1 MNIPPY
7 PYHLCS
13 VEQSRRMDERT
24 INEFGIDGF
33 TLMELAGTKAA
44 DFILSEID
52 SRSHGLFICGKGNNA
67 GDALVV
73 ARILSEKDHP
83 VTICFVGEPDSL
95 SVDTSKNQE
104 LLKKLTGNIT
114 FVEWGSDFDFSEYDF
129 VVDGI
134 FGTGLNSE
142 VRAPYNDVIN
152 GVNQSDKI
160 VFSLDLPSGLHADT
174 GRKMGNAVLA
184 DFTIT
189 FGALKTGFYLND
201 GFEHSGQIVLCELPF
216 PNHFKEKSAFLIHED
231 WFSKS
236 DTNPKQREHKY
247 DGGVLY
253 IIAGSEGLTGAAI
266 LAAESAWSTGVGAVI
281 LITPKGLLNIYE
293 KNLTQIIKKSVGT
306 DKDTYFATSHFEQ
319 VQAILNEKPGSLL
332 IGPGLGRDP
341 ETVNFVQELLS
352 DFIGNVVIDA
362 DALFALSESD
372 GWKKPDN
379 ANWILTPHPGELKN
393 LLSSEI
399 QDGFDRLLQVSKA
412 SKENGVTILSKGFP
426 CILGTTFGNAYL
438 TAYDTRIFSRA
449 GFGDIL
455 AGKIGGYLLIIKKT
469 ESACIK
475 ALIDG
480 KQKAEI
486 HFNNS
491 TTELEPIHLI

>member
-1 MNIPPY
+1 MNIPQY

-13 VEQSRRMDERT
+13 SEQCRRMDERT

-33 TLMELAGTKAA
+33 TLMEIAGTKAA

-52 SRSHGLFICGKGNNA
+52 YRSHGLFICGKGNNA

-83 VTICFVGEPDSL
+83 VTICFVGGTDSL
-95 SVDTSKNQE
+95 SKDTSKNFE
-104 LLKKLTGNIT
+104 LLKKLKGNIT
-114 FVEWGSDFDFSEYDF
+114 FVEWDSDFDFREYDF
-129 VVDGI
+129 VVDGM

-142 VRAPYNDVIN
+142 VRAPYDEVIN
-152 GVNQSDKI
+152 EVNQSNKT

-189 FGALKTGFYLND
+189 FGAQKTGFYLNE
-201 GFEHSGQIVLCELPF
+201 GYEHSGEIVLCELPF
-216 PNHFKEKSAFLIHED
+216 PNHFKEKSAYLIHED
-231 WFSKS
+231 WLSKS
-236 DTNPKQREHKY
+236 NAHPKQREHKY

-253 IIAGSEGLTGAAI
+253 IIAGSEGLTGAAV
-266 LAAESAWSTGVGAVI
+266 LAAQSAWGTGVGAVV

-293 KNLTQIIKKSVGT
+293 KNLTQIIKKPVGT
-306 DKDTYFATSHFEQ
+306 DTDTHFSTSHFEQ
-319 VQAILNEKPGSLL
+319 VQSILNEKPGSLL

-341 ETVNFVQELLS
+341 ETINFVQELLS
-352 DFIGNVVIDA
+352 DFSGNVVIDA

-372 GWKKPDN
+372 SWKKPDN

-393 LLSSEI
+393 LLASEI
-399 QDGFDRLLQVSKA
+399 QDGFDRLIQVSKTA
-412 SKENGVTILSKGFP
+412 KEEDITILSKGFP
-426 CILGTTFGNAYL
+426 CILGTTSGDTYL
-438 TAYDTRIFSRA
+438 TGYDTRIFSRA

-455 AGKIGGYLLIIKKT
+455 AGKVSGYLLALKVSD
-469 ESACIK
+469 SACIK

-480 KQKAEI
+480 KQKAGI
-486 HFNNS
+486 HFNNLNS
-491 TTELEPIHLI
+491 ELEPIHLI

>member
-1 MNIPPY
+1 MLKIPY

-13 VEQSRRMDERT
+13 AEQCRRMDERT
-24 INEFGIDGF
+24 INEFGVDGF
-33 TLMELAGTKAA
+33 TLMEIAGTKAA

-52 SRSHGLFICGKGNNA
+52 CNSHGLFICGKGNNA

-83 VTICFVGEPDSL
+83 VTICFVGGTDSL
-95 SVDTSKNQE
+95 SEDTSKNFE
-104 LLKKLTGNIT
+104 LLKKLKGNIA
-114 FVEWGSDFDFSEYDF
+114 FIEWDSDFDFSEYDF
-129 VVDGI
+129 VVDGM

-142 VRAPYNDVIN
+142 VRVPYNDVIN
-152 GVNQSDKI
+152 GVNQSDKT

-201 GFEHSGQIVLCELPF
+201 GFEHSGEIVLCELPF

-231 WFSKS
+231 WFSES
-236 DTNPKQREHKY
+236 GINQKQREHKY

-253 IIAGSEGLTGAAI
+253 IIAGSEGLTGAAV
-266 LAAESAWSTGVGAVI
+266 LAAQSAWGTGVGAVV

-293 KNLTQIIKKSVGT
+293 KNLTQIIKKPVGT
-306 DKDTYFATSHFEQ
+306 DTDTRFSTSHFEQ
-319 VQAILNEKPGSLL
+319 VQSILNEKPGSLL

-341 ETVNFVQELLS
+341 ETINFVQKLLS
-352 DFIGNVVIDA
+352 DFSGNVVLDA

-393 LLSSEI
+393 LLASEI
-399 QDGFDRLLQVSKA
+399 QDGFDRLIQVSKKA
-412 SKENGVTILSKGFP
+412 KEENVTILSKGFP
-426 CILGTTFGNAYL
+426 CILGTTSGDTYL
-438 TAYDTRIFSRA
+438 TGYDTRVFSRA

-455 AGKIGGYLLIIKKT
+455 AGKISGYLLALK
-469 ESACIK
+469 EPDSACIK

-480 KQKAEI
+480 KQKADI
-486 HFNNS
+486 HFNNLNS
-491 TTELEPIHLI
+491 ELEPVHLI

>member
-13 VEQSRRMDERT
+13 AEQCRRMDERT

-33 TLMELAGTKAA
+33 TLMEVAGTKAA

-52 SRSHGLFICGKGNNA
+52 SKSHGLFICGKGNNA

-83 VTICFVGEPDSL
+83 VTICFVGGTDSL
-95 SVDTSKNQE
+95 SKDTSKNFE
-104 LLKKLTGNIT
+104 LLKKLKGNIT
-114 FVEWGSDFDFSEYDF
+114 FIEWDSDFDFREYDF
-129 VVDGI
+129 VVDGM

-142 VRAPYNDVIN
+142 VRAPYDEVIN
-152 GVNQSDKI
+152 EINRSVKTI
-160 VFSLDLPSGLHADT
+160 FSLDLPSGLHADT

-201 GFEHSGQIVLCELPF
+201 GFEHSGEIVLCELPF
-216 PNHFKEKSAFLIHED
+216 PNHFKEKSAYLIHED
-231 WFSKS
+231 WF
-236 DTNPKQREHKY
+236 TELGINQKQREHKY

-253 IIAGSEGLTGAAI
+253 IIAGSEGLTGAAV
-266 LAAESAWSTGVGAVI
+266 LAAQSTWGTGVGAVV

-293 KNLTQIIKKSVGT
+293 KNLTQIIKKPVGT
-306 DKDTYFATSHFEQ
+306 DTDTCFSTSNFEQ
-319 VQAILNEKPGSLL
+319 VQSILNENAGSLL

-341 ETVNFVQELLS
+341 ETINFVQKILS
-352 DFIGNVVIDA
+352 YFNGNVVIDA

-393 LLSSEI
+393 LLASEI
-399 QDGFDRLLQVSKA
+399 QDGFDRLIQVSKTA
-412 SKENGVTILSKGFP
+412 KEESVTILSKGFP
-426 CILGTTFGNAYL
+426 CILGTTSGDTYL
-438 TAYDTRIFSRA
+438 TGYDTRIFSRA

-455 AGKIGGYLLIIKKT
+455 AGKVSGYLLALKVSD
-469 ESACIK
+469 SACIK

-480 KQKAEI
+480 KQKADI
-486 HFNNS
+486 HFNNLNS
-491 TTELEPIHLI
+491 ELEPVHLI

>member
-13 VEQSRRMDERT
+13 AEQCRRMDERT

-33 TLMELAGTKAA
+33 TLMEIAGTKAA

-52 SRSHGLFICGKGNNA
+52 SKSYGLFICGKGNNA

-83 VTICFVGEPDSL
+83 VTICFVGGTDSL
-95 SVDTSKNQE
+95 SKDTSKNFE
-104 LLKKLTGNIT
+104 LLKKLKGNIT
-114 FVEWGSDFDFSEYDF
+114 FIEWDSDFDFREYDF
-129 VVDGI
+129 LVDGM

-142 VRAPYNDVIN
+142 VRAPFDDVIN
-152 GVNQSDKI
+152 KI
-160 VFSLDLPSGLHADT
+160 NRCNKTVFSLDLPSGLHADT

-201 GFEHSGQIVLCELPF
+201 GFEHSGEIVLCELPF
-216 PNHFKEKSAFLIHED
+216 PSHFKEKSAFLIHED
-231 WFSKS
+231 WFTESGIS
-236 DTNPKQREHKY
+236 QKQREHKY

-253 IIAGSEGLTGAAI
+253 IIAGSEGLTGAAV
-266 LAAESAWSTGVGAVI
+266 LAAQSAWGTGVGAVV

-293 KNLTQIIKKSVGT
+293 KNLTQIIKKPVGSDT
-306 DKDTYFATSHFEQ
+306 DTCFSTSHFEQ
-319 VQAILNEKPGSLL
+319 VKAILNEQPGSLL

-341 ETVNFVQELLS
+341 ETINFVQELLS
-352 DFIGNVVIDA
+352 DFNGNVVIDA

-379 ANWILTPHPGELKN
+379 ANWILTPHPGELKK
-393 LLSSEI
+393 LLESDI
-399 QDGFDRLLQVSKA
+399 QDGFDRLIQVSKTA
-412 SKENGVTILSKGFP
+412 KEKNVTILSKGFP
-426 CILGTTFGNAYL
+426 CILGTTSGDAYL
-438 TAYDTRIFSRA
+438 TGYDTRIFSRA

-455 AGKIGGYLLIIKKT
+455 AGKVSGFLLSLKVSD
-469 ESACIK
+469 SACIK

-480 KQKAEI
+480 KQKAGI
-486 HFNNS
+486 HFNNLNS
-491 TTELEPIHLI
+491 ELEPVHLI

>member
-1 MNIPPY
+1 MLKIPY

-13 VEQSRRMDERT
+13 AEQCRRMDERT
-24 INEFGIDGF
+24 INEFGVDGF
-33 TLMELAGTKAA
+33 TLMEIAGTKAA

-52 SRSHGLFICGKGNNA
+52 SKSHGLFICGKGNNA

-83 VTICFVGEPDSL
+83 VTICFVGGTDSL
-95 SVDTSKNQE
+95 SEDTSKNFE

-129 VVDGI
+129 VVDGM

-142 VRAPYNDVIN
+142 VRVPYNDVIN
-152 GVNQSDKI
+152 GVNQSDKT

-201 GFEHSGQIVLCELPF
+201 GFEHSGEIVLCELPF

-231 WFSKS
+231 WFSES
-236 DTNPKQREHKY
+236 GINQKQREHKY

-253 IIAGSEGLTGAAI
+253 IIAGSEGLTGAAV
-266 LAAESAWSTGVGAVI
+266 LAAQSAWGTGVGAVV

-293 KNLTQIIKKSVGT
+293 KNLTQIIKKPVGT
-306 DKDTYFATSHFEQ
+306 DTDTRFSTSHFEQ
-319 VQAILNEKPGSLL
+319 VQSILNEKPGSLL

-341 ETVNFVQELLS
+341 ETINFVQKILS
-352 DFIGNVVIDA
+352 YFNGNVVIDA

-379 ANWILTPHPGELKN
+379 ANWILTPHLGELKN
-393 LLSSEI
+393 LLASEI
-399 QDGFDRLLQVSKA
+399 QDGFDRLIQVSKTA
-412 SKENGVTILSKGFP
+412 KEESVTILSKGFP
-426 CILGTTFGNAYL
+426 CILGTTSGDTYL
-438 TAYDTRIFSRA
+438 TGYDTRIFSRA

-455 AGKIGGYLLIIKKT
+455 AGKVSGYLLALKVSD
-469 ESACIK
+469 SACIK

-480 KQKAEI
+480 KQKADI
-486 HFNNS
+486 HFNNLS
-491 TTELEPIHLI
+491 SELEPVHLI

>member
-1 MNIPPY
+1 MVKIPY

-13 VEQSRRMDERT
+13 AEQCRRMDERT

-33 TLMELAGTKAA
+33 TLMEIAGTKAA

-52 SRSHGLFICGKGNNA
+52 SKSLGLFICGKGNNA

-83 VTICFVGEPDSL
+83 VTVCFVDGTDSL
-95 SVDTSKNQE
+95 SEDTSKNLE
-104 LLKKLTGNIT
+104 LLKKLEGNIS
-114 FVEWGSDFDFSEYDF
+114 FVDWTSNFNYKDFDF
-129 VVDGI
+129 VVDGM

-142 VRAPYNDVIN
+142 IRAPYDDVIN
-152 GVNQSDKI
+152 GLNRSHKTI
-160 VFSLDLPSGLHADT
+160 FSLDVPSGLHANT

-189 FGALKTGFYLND
+189 FGALKTGFYLNE
-201 GFEHSGQIVLCELPF
+201 GFEHSGEIVLCELPF
-216 PNHFKEKSAFLIHED
+216 PNHYKEKSAYLIHED
-231 WFSKS
+231 WFSIS
-236 DTNPKQREHKY
+236 NSSPKQREHKY

-253 IIAGSEGLTGAAI
+253 IIAGSQGLTGAAV
-266 LAAESAWSTGVGAVI
+266 LVAQSAWGTGVGAVV

-293 KNLTQIIKKSVGT
+293 KNLTQIIKKPVGIDT
-306 DKDTYFATSHFEQ
+306 DIHFSTSHFEQ
-319 VQAILNEKPGSLL
+319 VQSILNEKPGSLL

-341 ETVNFVQELLS
+341 ETVNFVQEVLS
-352 DFIGNVVIDA
+352 DFSGNVVIDA

-372 GWKKPDN
+372 SWKKPDN

-393 LLSSEI
+393 LLASEI
-399 QDGFDRLLQVSKA
+399 QDGFDRLIQISKTA
-412 SKENGVTILSKGFP
+412 KEKNITILSKGFP
-426 CILGTTFGNAYL
+426 CILGTTSGDTYL

-455 AGKIGGYLLIIKKT
+455 AGKISGYLLALK
-469 ESACIK
+469 EPDSACIK
-475 ALIDG
+475 SLIDG
-480 KQKAEI
+480 KQKASI
-486 HFNNS
+486 HFNNLNS
-491 TTELEPIHLI
+491 ELEPIHLI

>member
-13 VEQSRRMDERT
+13 SEQCRRMDERT

-33 TLMELAGTKAA
+33 TLMEIAGTKAA

-52 SRSHGLFICGKGNNA
+52 NRSHGFFICGKGNNA

-83 VTICFVGEPDSL
+83 VTICFVGGTDSL
-95 SVDTSKNQE
+95 SKDTSKNLK

-114 FVEWGSDFDFSEYDF
+114 FVEWGSDFDFRDSDF
-129 VVDGI
+129 VVDGM

-142 VRAPYNDVIN
+142 VRAPYDEVIKEI
-152 GVNQSDKI
+152 NQSDKT

-174 GRKMGNAVLA
+174 GRKMGTAVLA

-189 FGALKTGFYLND
+189 FGALKTGFYLNE
-201 GFEHSGQIVLCELPF
+201 GFEHSGKIVLCELPF

-231 WFSKS
+231 WFTESGI
-236 DTNPKQREHKY
+236 NQKQREHKY

-253 IIAGSEGLTGAAI
+253 IIAGSEGLSGAAI
-266 LAAESAWSTGVGAVI
+266 LAAQSAWGTGVGAVV

-293 KNLTQIIKKSVGT
+293 KNLPQIIKKPVGT
-306 DKDTYFATSHFEQ
+306 NDDTHFATSHIEQ
-319 VQAILNEKPGSLL
+319 VKSILNEKPGSLL

-341 ETVNFVQELLS
+341 ETINFVQELLS

-362 DALFALSESD
+362 DALFAISESD

-393 LLSSEI
+393 LLASEI
-399 QDGFDRLLQVSKA
+399 QDGFDRLIQVSKNA
-412 SKENGVTILSKGFP
+412 KEENVTILSKGFP
-426 CILGTTFGNAYL
+426 CILGTTSGDTYL
-438 TAYDTRIFSRA
+438 TGYDTRVFSRA

-455 AGKIGGYLLIIKKT
+455 AGKVSGYLLALK
-469 ESACIK
+469 ESDSACIK

-480 KQKAEI
+480 KQKADI
-486 HFNNS
+486 HFNNLNS
-491 TTELEPIHLI
+491 ELEPVHLI

>member
-13 VEQSRRMDERT
+13 AEQCRRMDERT

-33 TLMELAGTKAA
+33 TLMEIAGTKAA
-44 DFILSEID
+44 EFILSEID
-52 SRSHGLFICGKGNNA
+52 YRSHGLFICGKGNNA

-73 ARILSEKDHP
+73 ARILSEKNHP
-83 VTICFVGEPDSL
+83 VTICFVGGTDSL
-95 SVDTSKNQE
+95 SKDTSKNFE
-104 LLKKLTGNIT
+104 LLKKLKGNIT
-114 FVEWGSDFDFSEYDF
+114 FIEWDSDFDFREYDF

-134 FGTGLNSE
+134 FGTGLSSE
-142 VRAPYNDVIN
+142 VKAPYHDVIN
-152 GVNQSDKI
+152 GVNQSDKT

-189 FGALKTGFYLND
+189 FGALKTGFYLNE
-201 GFEHSGQIVLCELPF
+201 GFEHSGEIVLCELPF
-216 PNHFKEKSAFLIHED
+216 PNHFKEKSAYLIHED
-231 WFSKS
+231 WFTESS
-236 DTNPKQREHKY
+236 INQTQREHKY

-253 IIAGSEGLTGAAI
+253 IIAGSEGLTGAAV
-266 LAAESAWSTGVGAVI
+266 LAAQSAWGTGVGAVV

-293 KNLTQIIKKSVGT
+293 KNLTQIIKKPVGT
-306 DKDTYFATSHFEQ
+306 DTDTCFSTSHFEQ
-319 VQAILNEKPGSLL
+319 VQSILNEKPGSLL

-341 ETVNFVQELLS
+341 ETIKFVQKILS
-352 DFIGNVVIDA
+352 YFNGNVVIDA

-393 LLSSEI
+393 LLASEI
-399 QDGFDRLLQVSKA
+399 QDGFDRLIQVSKTA
-412 SKENGVTILSKGFP
+412 KEKNVTILSKGFP
-426 CILGTTFGNAYL
+426 CILGTTSGDAYL
-438 TAYDTRIFSRA
+438 TGYDTRIFSRA

-455 AGKIGGYLLIIKKT
+455 AGKVSGFLLSLKVSDST
-469 ESACIK
+469 CIK

-480 KQKAEI
+480 KQKAGI
-486 HFNNS
+486 HFNNLNS
-491 TTELEPIHLI
+491 ELEPVHLI